1 MSFYYDSGFS
11 NMTDN
16 FTTSSIIRQPVLVF
30 LFLLGL
36 GFACYGIVL
45 DGPFI
50 FDDEHFIQKNEYVH
64 NADWGQIFTTSVTEG
79 ANIEGNFYRPLQQS
93 IYALLYGL
101 FGEDPL
107 PFHFLQILIH
117 IGNAFLLWLLLLRL
131 SLPAWGALAGAALFL
146 CHPVQTEAVSYIS
159 GLAGPLGFLFV
170 LASLHMLW
178 QLIHSSSRQT
188 IVWLIASLLFFII
201 ALFSKENMVVLLPIA
216 IFLTLY
222 CWLKN
227 RLVNPNM
234 TLTAIGLFAL
244 VAGVYMYFR
253 FTTFNFEGSEVG
265 LTEQKS
271 LYTNNLWVRVTTFTN
286 VIRDYLRLIFFPQ
299 DLYYE
304 KQYTAYT
311 SLLYARALPGL
322 FLILAT
328 VGSIIAMLVWR
339 KFLEV
344 GLGLGWFMSALA
356 PYSGIV
362 PLNAMY
368 LEHWLYI
375 PLAGLAMPIASL
387 FRWPAGKYAKIALG
401 GIVIIGLT
409 AFSARTIERN
419 TEWADYEAFY
429 LNELNYTDRSARIYN
444 NLAMY
449 YADKQNDEKAINY
462 YKKAIQ
468 THDRYPQP
476 HHNLAR
482 IYAEQGKMEQAM
494 AEYRQALKLKPD
506 FVYSLRNL
514 YKIFKQ
520 RGDKQKAEQIAQLI
534 QQIRKGQKI
543 RYEDIEPILEAR
555 P

>member
-1 MSFYYDSGFS
+1 
-11 NMTDN
+11 MTN
-16 FTTSSIIRQPVLVF
+16 NLTTSSIIRQPVLVF

-64 NADWGQIFTTSVTEG
+64 NADWDQIFTTSVTEG

-117 IGNAFLLWLLLLRL
+117 IGNAFLLWLLLIRL

-146 CHPVQTEAVSYIS
+146 CHPVQTETVSYIS

-188 IVWLIASLLFFII
+188 IVWLIASVLFFIL
-201 ALFSKENMVVLLPIA
+201 ALLSKENMVVLLPIA
-216 IFLTLY
+216 ILLTLY

-234 TLTAIGLFAL
+234 ALTAIGLFTL

-253 FTTFNFEGSEVG
+253 FTTFNFEGSEVS

-271 LYTNNLWVRVTTFTN
+271 LYTNNLWVRVTTFIN
-286 VIRDYLRLIFFPQ
+286 VIWDYLRLIFFPQ

-328 VGSIIAMLVWR
+328 VGSIIAMFVWR

-344 GLGLGWFMSALA
+344 GLGLGWFMSALV

-375 PLAGLAMPIASL
+375 PLAGLAIPIASL
-387 FRWPAGKYAKIALG
+387 FRVPVAKYAKIALG

-419 TEWADYEAFY
+419 TEWTDYEAFY

-494 AEYRQALKLKPD
+494 AEYRKALKLKPD

-514 YKIFKQ
+514 YQIFKQ